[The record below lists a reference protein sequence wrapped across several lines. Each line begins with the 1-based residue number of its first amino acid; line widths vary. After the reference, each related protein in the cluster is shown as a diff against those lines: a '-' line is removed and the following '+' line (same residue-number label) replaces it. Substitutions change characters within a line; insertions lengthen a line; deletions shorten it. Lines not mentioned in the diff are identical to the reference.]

1 MTDKK
6 TSKKINF
13 ETSLKA
19 LEDIVNNMESQ
30 TLSLEEAL
38 TQFEA
43 GIRLAKQCQVTLQN
57 AKQRVEKLI
66 DEKGDTAQ

>member
-66 DEKGDTAQ
+66 DEKGDAAQ